1 MLPPP
6 TMSRLIRFGAFEVDP
21 KSRELFRQGLRIQ
34 LQEQPFH
41 ILSLLLEHPGE
52 VVTREELCQALWPG
66 GTFVDFDQ
74 GLNKAVNKIRSALGD
89 SPERPHY
96 IETLPKRGY
105 RLIVPMNRANED
117 PQFSNAPGKAKPRT
131 IANNETAGTVQ
142 DSPSWQRTIR
152 IGATAA
158 LRAVLAIFGLQKP
171 LPDKASG

>member
-6 TMSRLIRFGAFEVDP
+6 TTSRLIRFGTFEVDP

-41 ILSLLLEHPGE
+41 ILSMLLEHPGE

-74 GLNKAVNKIRSALGD
+74 GLNKAVNKIRRALGD
-89 SPERPHY
+89 SVEHPHY

-105 RLIVPMNRANED
+105 RLIALANRANES
-117 PQFSNAPGKAKPRT
+117 PQFSNGPGKAKPRT

-142 DSPSWQRTIR
+142 DSPSWQSTIR
-152 IGATAA
+152 ISASAA
-158 LRAVLAIFGLQKP
+158 LRAVLAIFGLQKL
-171 LPDKASG
+171 LPD